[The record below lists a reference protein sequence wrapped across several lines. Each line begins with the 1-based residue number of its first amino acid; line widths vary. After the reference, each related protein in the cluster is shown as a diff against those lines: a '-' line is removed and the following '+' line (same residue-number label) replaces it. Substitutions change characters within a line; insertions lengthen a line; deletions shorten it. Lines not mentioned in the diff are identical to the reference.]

1 MIMKNLN
8 NKNDL
13 SLENIFNSNV
23 CEDEDLED
31 IRQIINEIGFS
42 YESLSLALGNYEV
55 NYKAIDE
62 FFDLHEE
69 KLVKHM
75 INMAGTKNEVD
86 KIGSIE
92 RLPIE
97 KITATRKIYIIIT
110 NLYRLS
116 DVQNDGDEVET
127 VFFIEK
133 LIKKSFN
140 STYRFY
146 KNNNVLD
153 YEEYIRY
160 IAKRTSN
167 KDNLYNHIV
176 LIWLYKTGFYDEKR
190 EKELVISLQRAE
202 FLYIRCMSNLQS
214 EIIKDR
220 DYNRVISDNSK
231 YYYETFVKKRKI
243 SEVFNA
249 LKDKAINELDKNN
262 IKTDEM
268 IRKYNEAM
276 CNSELTKTLGLIVGW
291 MKAHGVE
298 ANLLIKDTPQD
309 MEKLE
314 ILIKYLDK
322 DIKSQSELKLLFPIF
337 ALVDKFIDEH
347 KKTKKQ
353 YLENDSLKVKKEIW
367 ENNLKH
373 EELILS
379 KDKEIERLKKELATL
394 SSDKKALEKEHKKLT
409 KEFKGLQISLSEK
422 EEDIKSLEKIVFTKE
437 TQINNSINNINS
449 EKYKEKEIEIT
460 SEILEELKNRKGV
473 IIGGDYSLHNKL
485 KEILCE
491 FYFVA
496 PEDINQFNLK
506 SLKQLDTIHIYTDYL
521 SHALYKKVIPYARKN
536 NKKVI
541 YLVGANVNMIIKK
554 LLD

>member
-75 INMAGTKNEVD
+75 INMAGTKNDVD

-220 DYNRVISDNSK
+220 DYNQVISDNSK

-262 IKTDEM
+262 IKRDEM

-496 PEDINQFNLK
+496 PEDINQFDLK

>member
-75 INMAGTKNEVD
+75 INMAGTKNDVD

-220 DYNRVISDNSK
+220 DYNQVISDNSK

-262 IKTDEM
+262 IKRDEM

-554 LLD
+554 ILD

>member
-75 INMAGTKNEVD
+75 INMAGTKNDVD

-220 DYNRVISDNSK
+220 DYNQVISDNSK

-262 IKTDEM
+262 IKRDEM

-422 EEDIKSLEKIVFTKE
+422 EEDIKNLEKIVFTKE

-449 EKYKEKEIEIT
+449 EKYKEKEIEIA

>member
-75 INMAGTKNEVD
+75 INMAGTKNDVD

-220 DYNRVISDNSK
+220 DYNQVISDNSK

-262 IKTDEM
+262 IKRDEM

-337 ALVDKFIDEH
+337 ALVDKFIDEY

-496 PEDINQFNLK
+496 PEDINQFDLK

>member
-75 INMAGTKNEVD
+75 INMAGTKNDVD

-220 DYNRVISDNSK
+220 DYNQVISDNSK

-262 IKTDEM
+262 IKRDEM

-460 SEILEELKNRKGV
+460 SEILEELKNKKGV

>member
-1 MIMKNLN
+1 
-8 NKNDL
+8 
-13 SLENIFNSNV
+13 
-23 CEDEDLED
+23 
-31 IRQIINEIGFS
+31 
-42 YESLSLALGNYEV
+42 
-55 NYKAIDE
+55 
-62 FFDLHEE
+62 
-69 KLVKHM
+69 
-75 INMAGTKNEVD
+75 
-86 KIGSIE
+86 
-92 RLPIE
+92 
-97 KITATRKIYIIIT
+97 
-110 NLYRLS
+110 
-116 DVQNDGDEVET
+116 
-127 VFFIEK
+127 
-133 LIKKSFN
+133 
-140 STYRFY
+140 
-146 KNNNVLD
+146 
-153 YEEYIRY
+153 
-160 IAKRTSN
+160 
-167 KDNLYNHIV
+167 
-176 LIWLYKTGFYDEKR
+176 
-190 EKELVISLQRAE
+190 
-202 FLYIRCMSNLQS
+202 MSNLQS

>member
-75 INMAGTKNEVD
+75 INMAGTKNDVD

-262 IKTDEM
+262 IKRDEM

-496 PEDINQFNLK
+496 PEDINQFDLK

>member
-75 INMAGTKNEVD
+75 INMAGTKNDVD

-220 DYNRVISDNSK
+220 DYNQVISDNSK

-243 SEVFNA
+243 SEVFNT

-262 IKTDEM
+262 IKRDEM

-353 YLENDSLKVKKEIW
+353 YLENDSLKIKKEIW

-394 SSDKKALEKEHKKLT
+394 NSDKKALEKEHKKLT

-460 SEILEELKNRKGV
+460 SEILEELKNKKGV

-496 PEDINQFNLK
+496 PEDINQFDLK

-554 LLD
+554 ILD

>member
-75 INMAGTKNEVD
+75 INMAGTKNDVD

-243 SEVFNA
+243 SEVFDA

-262 IKTDEM
+262 IKRDEM

-379 KDKEIERLKKELATL
+379 KDKEIERLKKDLATL
-394 SSDKKALEKEHKKLT
+394 NSDKKALEKEHKKLT

-536 NKKVI
+536 NKKVV

-554 LLD
+554 ILD

>member
-75 INMAGTKNEVD
+75 INMAGTKNDVD

-220 DYNRVISDNSK
+220 DYNQVISDNSK

-262 IKTDEM
+262 IKRDEM

-322 DIKSQSELKLLFPIF
+322 DIKSHSELKLLFPIF
-337 ALVDKFIDEH
+337 ALVDKFIDEY

-353 YLENDSLKVKKEIW
+353 YLENDSLKIKKEIW

-496 PEDINQFNLK
+496 PEDINQFDLK

>member
-75 INMAGTKNEVD
+75 INMAGTKNDVD

-220 DYNRVISDNSK
+220 DYNQVISDNSK

-262 IKTDEM
+262 IKRDEM

-322 DIKSQSELKLLFPIF
+322 DIKSHSELKLLFPIF
-337 ALVDKFIDEH
+337 ALVDKFIDEY

-353 YLENDSLKVKKEIW
+353 YLENDSLKIKKEIW

-409 KEFKGLQISLSEK
+409 KEFKGLQIFLSEK

-521 SHALYKKVIPYARKN
+521 SHALYRKVIPYARKN

-554 LLD
+554 ILD

>member
-13 SLENIFNSNV
+13 SLENILNSNV
-23 CEDEDLED
+23 YEDEDLED

-75 INMAGTKNEVD
+75 INMAGTKNDVD

-153 YEEYIRY
+153 YEEYIQY

-220 DYNRVISDNSK
+220 DYNQVISDNSK

-262 IKTDEM
+262 IKRDEM

-496 PEDINQFNLK
+496 PEDINQFDLK

-554 LLD
+554 ILD

>member
-13 SLENIFNSNV
+13 SLENILNSNV
-23 CEDEDLED
+23 YEDEDLED

-75 INMAGTKNEVD
+75 INMAGTKNDVD

-153 YEEYIRY
+153 YEEYIQY

-220 DYNRVISDNSK
+220 DYNQVISDNSK

-262 IKTDEM
+262 IKRDEM

-298 ANLLIKDTPQD
+298 ADLLIKDTPQD

-337 ALVDKFIDEH
+337 ALVDKFIDEY

-437 TQINNSINNINS
+437 TQINNSINNISS

-460 SEILEELKNRKGV
+460 SEILEELKNKKGV

-496 PEDINQFNLK
+496 PEDINQFDLK

-554 LLD
+554 ILD

>member
-75 INMAGTKNEVD
+75 INMAGTKNDVD

-220 DYNRVISDNSK
+220 DYNQVISDNSK

-262 IKTDEM
+262 IKRDEM

-422 EEDIKSLEKIVFTKE
+422 EEDIKNLEKIVFTKE

>member
-75 INMAGTKNEVD
+75 INMAGTKNDVD

-491 FYFVA
+491 FYFIA

>member
-75 INMAGTKNEVD
+75 INMAGTKNDVD

-249 LKDKAINELDKNN
+249 LKDKVINELDKNN

-353 YLENDSLKVKKEIW
+353 YLENDSLKFKKEIW

>member
-75 INMAGTKNEVD
+75 INMAGTKNDVD

-214 EIIKDR
+214 EIIKNR
-220 DYNRVISDNSK
+220 DYNQVISDNSK

-262 IKTDEM
+262 IKRDEM

-554 LLD
+554 ILD

>member
-13 SLENIFNSNV
+13 SLENILNSNV
-23 CEDEDLED
+23 YEDEDLED

-75 INMAGTKNEVD
+75 INMAGTKNDVD

-153 YEEYIRY
+153 YEEYIQY

-220 DYNRVISDNSK
+220 DYNQVISDNSK

-262 IKTDEM
+262 IKRDEM

-437 TQINNSINNINS
+437 TQINNSINNISS

-460 SEILEELKNRKGV
+460 SEILEELKNKKGV

-496 PEDINQFNLK
+496 PEDINQFDLK

-554 LLD
+554 ILD

>member
-75 INMAGTKNEVD
+75 INMAGTKNDVD

-249 LKDKAINELDKNN
+249 LKDKVINELDKNN

>member
-75 INMAGTKNEVD
+75 INMAGTKNDVD

-262 IKTDEM
+262 IKRDEM

-298 ANLLIKDTPQD
+298 VDLLIKDTPQD

-379 KDKEIERLKKELATL
+379 KDKEIERLKKDLATL
-394 SSDKKALEKEHKKLT
+394 NSDKKALEKEHKKLT

-536 NKKVI
+536 NKKVV

-554 LLD
+554 ILD

>member
-75 INMAGTKNEVD
+75 INMAGTKNDVD

-153 YEEYIRY
+153 YEEYIQY

-220 DYNRVISDNSK
+220 DYNQVISDNSK

-262 IKTDEM
+262 IKRDEM

-496 PEDINQFNLK
+496 PEDINQFDLK

-554 LLD
+554 ILD

>member
-1 MIMKNLN
+1 MIIKNLN

-13 SLENIFNSNV
+13 SLENILNSNAY
-23 CEDEDLED
+23 EDEDLED
-31 IRQIINEIGFS
+31 TKQIINEIGFS

-69 KLVKHM
+69 KLIKHM
-75 INMAGTKNEVD
+75 INMAGTKNDVD

-110 NLYRLS
+110 NLYQLS
-116 DVQNDGDEVET
+116 DVQDDGDEVET
-127 VFFIEK
+127 IFFIEK

-160 IAKRTSN
+160 IAKRTSD
-167 KDNLYNHIV
+167 KDNLYNHII
-176 LIWLYKTGFYDEKR
+176 LIWLYRTGFYDEKC
-190 EKELVISLQRAE
+190 EKELGITLQAAE
-202 FLYIRCMSNLQS
+202 FLYVRCMSNLQS

-220 DYNRVISDNSK
+220 DYNQVISDNSK

-243 SEVFNA
+243 SEVFSA
-249 LKDKAINELDKNN
+249 LKDKVIDELDVNN
-262 IKTDEM
+262 IKIDEM
-268 IRKYNEAM
+268 IRKCNEAM
-276 CNSELTKTLGLIVGW
+276 CDSELTRTLGLIVGW

-298 ANLLIKDTPQD
+298 ADLLIKDTPQD

-394 SSDKKALEKEHKKLT
+394 NSDKKALEKEHKKLT

-449 EKYKEKEIEIT
+449 ERYKEKEIEIT
-460 SEILEELKNRKGV
+460 SEILEELKNKKGV

-496 PEDINQFNLK
+496 PEDINQFDLK

-554 LLD
+554 ILD

>member
-75 INMAGTKNEVD
+75 INMAGTKNDVD

>member
-75 INMAGTKNEVD
+75 INMAGTKNDVD

-220 DYNRVISDNSK
+220 DYNQVISDNSK

-262 IKTDEM
+262 IKRDEM

>member
-13 SLENIFNSNV
+13 SLENILNSNV
-23 CEDEDLED
+23 YEDEDLED

-75 INMAGTKNEVD
+75 INMAGTKNDVD

-153 YEEYIRY
+153 YEEYIQY

-220 DYNRVISDNSK
+220 DYNQVISDNSK

-262 IKTDEM
+262 IKRDEM

-409 KEFKGLQISLSEK
+409 KEFKGLQIFLSEK

-496 PEDINQFNLK
+496 PEDINQFDLK

-554 LLD
+554 ILD

>member
-1 MIMKNLN
+1 MKNLN

-75 INMAGTKNEVD
+75 INMAGTKNDVD